1 MPSAREPDG
10 GTLVPRPTDQEVS
23 AAVRGDAVRVHLHQ
37 DLSGA
42 RLCPQR
48 SHGILPRH
56 RYPNAK
62 TGEYLFALKTKNP
75 LNNISK
81 NARNLVE
88 NELFTVKYWFVACF
102 HLSKGCQFSY
112 IFPPFYTSAWK
123 F

>member
-1 MPSAREPDG
+1 MNCGRCDRDLHQVPSAREPDG
-10 GTLVPRPTDQEVS
+10 GTRVPRPTDQEVS

-62 TGEYLFALKTKNP
+62 TGEYLFVCLKN
-75 LNNISK
+75 
-81 NARNLVE
+81 
-88 NELFTVKYWFVACF
+88 
-102 HLSKGCQFSY
+102 
-112 IFPPFYTSAWK
+112 
-123 F
+123 

>member
-10 GTLVPRPTDQEVS
+10 GTRVPRPTDQEVS
-23 AAVRGDAVRVHLHQ
+23 TAVRGDAVRVHLHQ

-56 RYPNAK
+56 RYPIAK
-62 TGEYLFALKTKNP
+62 TGEYLFDLKTKNA

-81 NARNLVE
+81 AARNVVE

-112 IFPPFYTSAWK
+112 IFPPFYSST
-123 F
+123 